1 MCMRTVLKGL
11 QAAGPTSGT
20 NHAVQMQA
28 TGNNAKLGVEKT
40 SLYAVQWRGKRRPPY
55 FAGVDGRAGD
65 LHAVFDESFDERP
78 ADGR

>member
-1 MCMRTVLKGL
+1 
-11 QAAGPTSGT
+11 
-20 NHAVQMQA
+20 MQA

-40 SLYAVQWRGKRRPPY
+40 SLYAVQGRGKRRPPY

-78 ADGR
+78 ADWR